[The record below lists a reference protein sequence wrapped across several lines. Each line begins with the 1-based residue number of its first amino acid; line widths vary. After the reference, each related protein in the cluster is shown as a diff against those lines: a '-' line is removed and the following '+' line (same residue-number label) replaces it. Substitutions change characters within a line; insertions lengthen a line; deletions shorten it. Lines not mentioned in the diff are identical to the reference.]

1 MVCAY
6 TPLKHTV
13 HITEDRFSSLYGSY
27 EYFIA
32 TSDLLVLS
40 TTSVFSQVSM

>member
-32 TSDLLVLS
+32 TSDLLV
-40 TTSVFSQVSM
+40 